1 MFKDLAG
8 SAKIQRCN
16 TEGKNRYESDSF
28 EAQEAQIPE
37 VSLSALRAGMCC
49 GDRGKENDEDDTFS
63 RKRKA
68 QEMNEF
74 DPHAKDVDK
83 PVYSERKAREAFVD
97 SLTNCDA
104 IRSFR
109 ECEIS
114 GERLIAL
121 LRAKMVTDGVS
132 NTWPGWPG
140 KLVAPC
146 SPISPSSPRSRPS
159 SPAYIPT
166 SPSYSPTSP
175 SYSPTKV

>member
-16 TEGKNRYESDSF
+16 TEGKNWYESDSF
-28 EAQEAQIPE
+28 EAQEAQWTSQELQMIPN
-37 VSLSALRAGMCC
+37 GMCC
-49 GDRGKENDEDDTFS
+49 GDRVKENGKDDTFI
-63 RKRKA
+63 RKRRA

-74 DPHAKDVDK
+74 DPYADK
-83 PVYSERKAREAFVD
+83 PVYDERNAREAFVD
-97 SLTNCDA
+97 SLANCDA
-104 IRSFR
+104 ILSFR
-109 ECEIS
+109 KCEIS

-159 SPAYIPT
+159 SPAYRPT

-175 SYSPTKV
+175 SYSPTAP